1 MRRFSL
7 LFFSILLI
15 SGAVAVS
22 AQVVP
27 SATGRQVTI
36 TAGGM
41 ASIFQPDFVGGD
53 TGWNCGDTCL
63 NLNPVYTPVAGA
75 SNYPLFGAGA
85 YVDVRLRRWVQFEAE
100 ARWLRFNQNQ
110 GIYQDNYL
118 IGPRL
123 PVYRFWKATVYGK
136 ALGGYSKMN
145 FGYFN
150 YLPTGTGKFTDI
162 AFGGGMDIKLTR
174 KISFRAVDVEYH
186 YWPMWGNSTLS
197 PYGASVGMSYKI
209 F

>member
-1 MRRFSL
+1 MRRFST
-7 LFFSILLI
+7 LFFSILLFA
-15 SGAVAVS
+15 GAVAVS

-27 SATGRQVTI
+27 SAKGRQVSI

-41 ASIFQPDFVGGD
+41 ASIFQPDFIGGFD
-53 TGWNCGDTCL
+53 TNG
-63 NLNPVYTPVAGA
+63 VIAQ
-75 SNYPLFGAGA
+75 SSSQPLFGVGA
-85 YVDVRLRRWVQFEAE
+85 YVDVRLRRWLQLEAE
-100 ARWLRFNQNQ
+100 ARLLRWNQYE

-123 PVYRFWKATVYGK
+123 PLYRFWNGKATVYGK
-136 ALGGYSKMN
+136 VLGGYSKMN
-145 FGYFN
+145 FGYNFGN
-150 YLPTGTGKFTDI
+150 YSARYTDL

-174 KISFRAVDVEYH
+174 KISLRAVDVEYQ
-186 YWPMWGNSTLS
+186 YYPYWGNTTLS